1 MRVSTFSRAS
11 SFILLGLSLVFLTV
25 LIWSSHKL
33 NTIEEKQAAY
43 SSVKQSL
50 MVNVVTDLSGYLQS
64 GNTLLLT
71 DAQKAVEQAKAKLVE
86 LGFEKNSD
94 VVNQLQSINTR
105 IGKDYRSVGK
115 LSGQEAALLF
125 NAERSLSNELSRLFD
140 YAQKG
145 IANRPSAS
153 QDYSQIGSD
162 LILLISELVHTRE
175 RLFNGE
181 IEQDVLQQVLNSI
194 QQEINRLEGLPE
206 LGVKEELPDQS
217 MMLVQREAKELGP
230 KIISEMA
237 SLISRYPRELSS
249 TLDLIAK
256 RELAFKSISD
266 DIERIQAIAVAAEK
280 QLIDVQQEQLMQIK
294 ITIVALVAALLLFA
308 LINFLLLKQMVLTP
322 LRSLRDA
329 MQQLLEQQQ
338 LTYLPGADKKTE
350 FGEVAKFFN
359 GILEQTKS
367 GEARKSRQMSVVND
381 ALKTVIQELQELVSS
396 SHKTQTSAE
405 STIEGINQLNELTSS
420 LNNCTAALEQN
431 ALGTQESMQVSRE
444 YIRKLSDASKVNEQA
459 MSSAKTSVNELASSV
474 EQVSSALS
482 VISGIADQTNL
493 LALNAAIE
501 AARAGEQGRGFAV
514 VADEVRQL
522 AQKTQSSLTSI
533 DSTLGKLTDASAAID
548 SSYQNIIE
556 TSSNQHE
563 YVNVLVDTADEVS
576 KKAQASSDEAKTSLQ
591 LAEQQ
596 SSRVTAFSEEIRSLI
611 DNMSHAHQLL
621 QNVELQVD
629 KQQSEIEQAFS

>member
-1 MRVSTFSRAS
+1 MRVSAFSRVS
-11 SFILLGLSLVFLTV
+11 SFILLGLSLIFLGV
-25 LIWSSHKL
+25 LFWSSHKL
-33 NTIEEKQAAY
+33 NTIEKKQAAY

-71 DAQKAVEQAKAKLVE
+71 DAKKAVEQAEAKLVD
-86 LGFEKNSD
+86 LGFERSSD
-94 VVNQLQSINTR
+94 VIKQLQSINNR
-105 IGKDYRSVGK
+105 IGQDYRSIGK

-125 NAERSLSNELSRLFD
+125 NAERSLFSELSRLFD

-145 IANRPSAS
+145 SGGNPSVS
-153 QDYSQIGSD
+153 QKYTQIGSD
-162 LILLISELVHTRE
+162 LILLIGELTHTRE

-181 IEQDVLQQVLNSI
+181 ISQDVLEQVLNSI
-194 QQEINRLEGLPE
+194 KQEISRLEQLPE

-237 SLISRYPRELSS
+237 SLVNRYPHELSS
-249 TLDLIAK
+249 TLDLIAE

-266 DIERIQAIAVAAEK
+266 DIAQIQVIAVAAEK
-280 QLIDVQQEQLMQIK
+280 QLIDIQQEQLFQIK
-294 ITIVALVAALLLFA
+294 VTIVVLVAVLLFFA
-308 LINFLLLKQMVLTP
+308 FINFILLKRMVLTP

-338 LTYLPGADKKTE
+338 LNYLPGADKKTE

-359 GILEQTKS
+359 GMLEQTKS
-367 GEARKSRQMSVVND
+367 GEAQKSRQMSVVND
-381 ALKTVIQELQELVSS
+381 ALKTVIKELQELVSS

-405 STIEGINQLNELTSS
+405 STIEGINQLNELTNS
-420 LNNCTAALEQN
+420 LNDCTAALEQN
-431 ALGTQESMQVSRE
+431 ALGTQKSMQTSRE
-444 YIRKLSDASKVNEQA
+444 YIRKLSDASKMNEQA
-459 MSSAKTSVNELASSV
+459 MSSAKMSVNELAVSV
-474 EQVSSALS
+474 EQVNSALS

-533 DSTLGKLTDASAAID
+533 DSTLGKLAEASAAID
-548 SSYQNIIE
+548 NSYQNIIE

-563 YVNVLVDTADEVS
+563 YVNVLVNTADEVS
-576 KKAQASSDEAKTSLQ
+576 NKAQASSDEAKTSLQ

-596 SSRVTAFSEEIRSLI
+596 SLRVTTFSEEIRLLI
-611 DNMSHAHQLL
+611 ENMSHAHRLL
-621 QNVELQVD
+621 QNVEQQVD
-629 KQQSEIEQAFS
+629 KQRSEIEQVFR

>member
-1 MRVSTFSRAS
+1 
-11 SFILLGLSLVFLTV
+11 
-25 LIWSSHKL
+25 
-33 NTIEEKQAAY
+33 
-43 SSVKQSL
+43 
-50 MVNVVTDLSGYLQS
+50 
-64 GNTLLLT
+64 
-71 DAQKAVEQAKAKLVE
+71 
-86 LGFEKNSD
+86 
-94 VVNQLQSINTR
+94 
-105 IGKDYRSVGK
+105 
-115 LSGQEAALLF
+115 
-125 NAERSLSNELSRLFD
+125 
-140 YAQKG
+140 
-145 IANRPSAS
+145 
-153 QDYSQIGSD
+153 
-162 LILLISELVHTRE
+162 
-175 RLFNGE
+175 
-181 IEQDVLQQVLNSI
+181 
-194 QQEINRLEGLPE
+194 LEGLPA

-230 KIISEMA
+230 KILSEMA
-237 SLISRYPRELSS
+237 SLVNRYPRELSS
-249 TLDLIAK
+249 TLELIAK
-256 RELAFKSISD
+256 REQAFKSISE
-266 DIERIQAIAVAAEK
+266 DIAQIQAIAVAAEK
-280 QLIDVQQEQLMQIK
+280 QLIDVQQEQLLQIK

-322 LRSLRDA
+322 LRSLRNA

-338 LTYLPGADKKTE
+338 LTYLPGADKRTE

-367 GEARKSRQMSVVND
+367 SEAQKSRQMSVVND

-405 STIEGINQLNELTSS
+405 STIEGINQLNELTTS
-420 LNNCTAALEQN
+420 LNSCTAALEQN

-444 YIRKLSDASKVNEQA
+444 YIRKLSDASNVNEQA
-459 MSSAKTSVNELASSV
+459 MNSAKTSVNELASSV

>member
-71 DAQKAVEQAKAKLVE
+71 DAQKAVEQAETKLVD
-86 LGFEKNSD
+86 LGFDKKSD
-94 VVNQLQSINTR
+94 VVIQLQSINTR

-115 LSGQEAALLF
+115 LSGQETALLF

-140 YAQKG
+140 YARKG
-145 IANRPSAS
+145 IANSPSAS
-153 QDYSQIGSD
+153 QKYAQVGSD
-162 LILLISELVHTRE
+162 LILLINELVHTRE

-181 IEQDVLQQVLNSI
+181 VEQDVLQQVLNSI

-249 TLDLIAK
+249 TLELIAK
-256 RELAFKSISD
+256 REQAFKSISN
-266 DIERIQAIAVAAEK
+266 DIAQIQAIAVAAEK
-280 QLIDVQQEQLMQIK
+280 QLIDVQQEQLLQIK

-322 LRSLRDA
+322 LRSLRNA

-338 LTYLPGADKKTE
+338 LTYLPGADKRTE

-367 GEARKSRQMSVVND
+367 SEAQKSRQMSVVND

-405 STIEGINQLNELTSS
+405 STIEGINQLNELTTS
-420 LNNCTAALEQN
+420 LNSCTAALEQN

-444 YIRKLSDASKVNEQA
+444 YIRKLSDASNVNEQA
-459 MSSAKTSVNELASSV
+459 MNSAKTSVNELASSV

>member
-1 MRVSTFSRAS
+1 MRVSAFSRVS
-11 SFILLGLSLVFLTV
+11 SFILLGLSLIFLGV
-25 LIWSSHKL
+25 LFWSSHKL
-33 NTIEEKQAAY
+33 NTIEKKQAAY

-71 DAQKAVEQAKAKLVE
+71 DAKKAVEQAETKLVD
-86 LGFEKNSD
+86 LGFERSSD
-94 VVNQLQSINTR
+94 VIKQLQSINNR
-105 IGKDYRSVGK
+105 IGQDYRSIGK

-125 NAERSLSNELSRLFD
+125 NAERSLFSELSRLFD

-145 IANRPSAS
+145 SGDNPSVS
-153 QDYSQIGSD
+153 QKYTQIGSD
-162 LILLISELVHTRE
+162 LILLIGELVHTRE

-181 IEQDVLQQVLNSI
+181 ISQDVLEQVLNSI
-194 QQEINRLEGLPE
+194 QQEISRLEQLPE

-237 SLISRYPRELSS
+237 SLVNRYPRELSS
-249 TLDLIAK
+249 TLDLIAE

-266 DIERIQAIAVAAEK
+266 DIAQIQVIAVAAEK
-280 QLIDVQQEQLMQIK
+280 QLIDIQQEQLLQIK
-294 ITIVALVAALLLFA
+294 VTIVVLVAALLFFA
-308 LINFLLLKQMVLTP
+308 FINFLLLKRMVLTP

-338 LTYLPGADKKTE
+338 LNYLPGADKKTE

-359 GILEQTKS
+359 GMLEQTKS
-367 GEARKSRQMSVVND
+367 GEAQKSRQMSVVNE
-381 ALKTVIQELQELVSS
+381 ALKTVIKELQELVSS

-405 STIEGINQLNELTSS
+405 STIDGINQLNELTNS
-420 LNNCTAALEQN
+420 LNDCTAALEQN
-431 ALGTQESMQVSRE
+431 ALGTQKSMQTSRE
-444 YIRKLSDASKVNEQA
+444 YIRKLSDASKMNEQA
-459 MSSAKTSVNELASSV
+459 MSSAKTSVNELAVSV
-474 EQVSSALS
+474 EQVNSALS

-533 DSTLGKLTDASAAID
+533 DSTLGKLAEASAAID
-548 SSYQNIIE
+548 NSYQNIIE

-576 KKAQASSDEAKTSLQ
+576 KKAQVSSDEAKTSLQ

-596 SSRVTAFSEEIRSLI
+596 SLRVITFSEEIRLLI
-611 DNMSHAHQLL
+611 ENMSHAHRLL
-621 QNVELQVD
+621 QNVEQQVD
-629 KQQSEIEQAFS
+629 KQQSEIEQVFR

>member
-1 MRVSTFSRAS
+1 MRVSAFSRVS
-11 SFILLGLSLVFLTV
+11 SFILLGLSLIFLGV
-25 LIWSSHKL
+25 LFWSSHKL
-33 NTIEEKQAAY
+33 NTIEKKQAVY

-71 DAQKAVEQAKAKLVE
+71 DATKAVEQAETKLVD
-86 LGFEKNSD
+86 LGFKRSSD
-94 VVNQLQSINTR
+94 VIKQLQSINNR
-105 IGKDYRSVGK
+105 IGQDYRSIGK

-125 NAERSLSNELSRLFD
+125 NAERSLFSELSRLFD

-145 IANRPSAS
+145 SGDNPSVS
-153 QDYSQIGSD
+153 QKYTQIGSD
-162 LILLISELVHTRE
+162 LILLIGELVHTRE

-181 IEQDVLQQVLNSI
+181 ISQDVLGQVLNSI
-194 QQEINRLEGLPE
+194 QQEISRLEQLPE

-237 SLISRYPRELSS
+237 SLVNRYPRELSS
-249 TLDLIAK
+249 TLDLIAE

-266 DIERIQAIAVAAEK
+266 DIAQIQVIAVAAEK
-280 QLIDVQQEQLMQIK
+280 QLIDIQQEQLFQIK
-294 ITIVALVAALLLFA
+294 VTIVVLVAALLFFA
-308 LINFLLLKQMVLTP
+308 FINFLLLKRMVLTP

-338 LTYLPGADKKTE
+338 LNYLPGADKKTE

-359 GILEQTKS
+359 GMLEQTKS
-367 GEARKSRQMSVVND
+367 GEAQKSRQMSVVND
-381 ALKTVIQELQELVSS
+381 ALKTVIKELQELVSS

-405 STIEGINQLNELTSS
+405 LTIDGINQLNELTNS
-420 LNNCTAALEQN
+420 LNDCTAALEQN
-431 ALGTQESMQVSRE
+431 ALGTQKSMQTSRE
-444 YIRKLSDASKVNEQA
+444 YIRKLSDASKMNEQA
-459 MSSAKTSVNELASSV
+459 MSSAKTSVNELAVSV
-474 EQVSSALS
+474 EQVNSALS

-533 DSTLGKLTDASAAID
+533 DSTLGKLAEASAAID
-548 SSYQNIIE
+548 NSYQNIIE

-576 KKAQASSDEAKTSLQ
+576 KKAQVSSDEAKTSLQ

-596 SSRVTAFSEEIRSLI
+596 SLRVTAFSEEIRLLI
-611 DNMSHAHQLL
+611 ENMSHAHRLL
-621 QNVELQVD
+621 QNVEQQVD
-629 KQQSEIEQAFS
+629 KQQSEIEQVFR

>member
-1 MRVSTFSRAS
+1 MRVSTFSRVS
-11 SFILLGLSLVFLTV
+11 SFVLLGLSLVFLTV

-145 IANRPSAS
+145 VANRPSAS

-329 MQQLLEQQQ
+329 MQRLLEQQQ

-431 ALGTQESMQVSRE
+431 ALGTQESMQISRE

>member
-1 MRVSTFSRAS
+1 
-11 SFILLGLSLVFLTV
+11 
-25 LIWSSHKL
+25 
-33 NTIEEKQAAY
+33 
-43 SSVKQSL
+43 
-50 MVNVVTDLSGYLQS
+50 
-64 GNTLLLT
+64 
-71 DAQKAVEQAKAKLVE
+71 
-86 LGFEKNSD
+86 
-94 VVNQLQSINTR
+94 
-105 IGKDYRSVGK
+105 
-115 LSGQEAALLF
+115 
-125 NAERSLSNELSRLFD
+125 
-140 YAQKG
+140 
-145 IANRPSAS
+145 
-153 QDYSQIGSD
+153 
-162 LILLISELVHTRE
+162 
-175 RLFNGE
+175 
-181 IEQDVLQQVLNSI
+181 
-194 QQEINRLEGLPE
+194 
-206 LGVKEELPDQS
+206 
-217 MMLVQREAKELGP
+217 
-230 KIISEMA
+230 
-237 SLISRYPRELSS
+237 
-249 TLDLIAK
+249 
-256 RELAFKSISD
+256 
-266 DIERIQAIAVAAEK
+266 
-280 QLIDVQQEQLMQIK
+280 
-294 ITIVALVAALLLFA
+294 
-308 LINFLLLKQMVLTP
+308 MVLTP
-322 LRSLRDA
+322 LRSLRNA

-338 LTYLPGADKKTE
+338 LTYLPGADKRTE

-367 GEARKSRQMSVVND
+367 SEAQKSRQMSVVND

-405 STIEGINQLNELTSS
+405 STIEGINQLNELTTS
-420 LNNCTAALEQN
+420 LNSCTAALEQN

-444 YIRKLSDASKVNEQA
+444 YIRKLSDASNVNEQA
-459 MSSAKTSVNELASSV
+459 MNSAKTSVNELASSV

>member
-1 MRVSTFSRAS
+1 MRVSAFSRVS
-11 SFILLGLSLVFLTV
+11 SFILLGLSLIFLGV
-25 LIWSSHKL
+25 LFWSSQKL
-33 NTIEEKQAAY
+33 NTIEKKQAAY

-64 GNTLLLT
+64 GNTVLLT
-71 DAQKAVEQAKAKLVE
+71 DAKKAVEQAEAKLVD
-86 LGFEKNSD
+86 LGFEKSSD
-94 VVNQLQSINTR
+94 VIKQLQSINNR
-105 IGKDYRSVGK
+105 IGQDYRSIGK
-115 LSGQEAALLF
+115 LSGQEVALLF
-125 NAERSLSNELSRLFD
+125 NAERSLFSELSRLFD

-145 IANRPSAS
+145 SGDNPSVS
-153 QDYSQIGSD
+153 QKYTQIGSD
-162 LILLISELVHTRE
+162 LILLIGELVHTRE

-181 IEQDVLQQVLNSI
+181 ISQDVLEQVLNSI
-194 QQEINRLEGLPE
+194 QQEISRLEQLPE

-237 SLISRYPRELSS
+237 SLVNRYPRELSS
-249 TLDLIAK
+249 TLDLIAE
-256 RELAFKSISD
+256 RELAFKRISN
-266 DIERIQAIAVAAEK
+266 DIAQIQVIAVAAEK
-280 QLIDVQQEQLMQIK
+280 QLIDIQQEQLFQIK
-294 ITIVALVAALLLFA
+294 VTIVVLVATLLFFA
-308 LINFLLLKQMVLTP
+308 FINFVLLKRMVLTP

-338 LTYLPGADKKTE
+338 LNYLPGADKKTE

-359 GILEQTKS
+359 GMLEQTKS
-367 GEARKSRQMSVVND
+367 GEAQKSRQMSVVNE
-381 ALKTVIQELQELVSS
+381 ALKTVIKELQELVSS

-405 STIEGINQLNELTSS
+405 STIDGISQLNELTNS
-420 LNNCTAALEQN
+420 LNNCTAALKQN
-431 ALGTQESMQVSRE
+431 AVGTQKSMQTSRE
-444 YIRKLSDASKVNEQA
+444 YIRKLSDASKMNEQA
-459 MSSAKTSVNELASSV
+459 MSSAKTSVNELAVSV
-474 EQVSSALS
+474 EQVNSALS

-533 DSTLGKLTDASAAID
+533 DSTLGKLAEASAAID

-556 TSSNQHE
+556 TSSNQHD

-576 KKAQASSDEAKTSLQ
+576 KKAQVSSDEAKTSLQ

-596 SSRVTAFSEEIRSLI
+596 SLRVTAFSEEIRLLI
-611 DNMSHAHQLL
+611 ENMSHAHRLL
-621 QNVELQVD
+621 QNVEQQVD
-629 KQQSEIEQAFS
+629 KQQSEIEQVFR

>member
-1 MRVSTFSRAS
+1 MRVSAFSRVS
-11 SFILLGLSLVFLTV
+11 SFILLGLSLIFLGV
-25 LIWSSHKL
+25 LFWSSHKL
-33 NTIEEKQAAY
+33 NTIEKKQAAY

-71 DAQKAVEQAKAKLVE
+71 DAKKAVEQAETKLVD
-86 LGFEKNSD
+86 LGFERNSD
-94 VVNQLQSINTR
+94 VIKQLQSINNR
-105 IGKDYRSVGK
+105 IGQDYRSIGK

-125 NAERSLSNELSRLFD
+125 NAERSLFSELSRLFD

-145 IANRPSAS
+145 SGDNPSVS
-153 QDYSQIGSD
+153 QKYTQIGSD
-162 LILLISELVHTRE
+162 LILLIGELVHTRE

-181 IEQDVLQQVLNSI
+181 ISQDVLEQVLNSI
-194 QQEINRLEGLPE
+194 QQEISRLEQLPE

-217 MMLVQREAKELGP
+217 IMLVQREAKELGP

-237 SLISRYPRELSS
+237 SLVNRYPRELSS
-249 TLDLIAK
+249 TLDLIAE

-266 DIERIQAIAVAAEK
+266 DIAQIQVIAVAAEK
-280 QLIDVQQEQLMQIK
+280 QLIDIQQEQLFQIK
-294 ITIVALVAALLLFA
+294 VTIVVLVAALLFFA
-308 LINFLLLKQMVLTP
+308 FINFLLLKRMVLTP

-338 LTYLPGADKKTE
+338 LNYLPGADKKTE

-359 GILEQTKS
+359 GMLEQTKS
-367 GEARKSRQMSVVND
+367 GEAQKSRQMSVVNE
-381 ALKTVIQELQELVSS
+381 ALKTVIKELQELVSS

-405 STIEGINQLNELTSS
+405 STIDGINQLNELTNS
-420 LNNCTAALEQN
+420 LNDCTAALEQN
-431 ALGTQESMQVSRE
+431 ALGTQKSMQTSRE
-444 YIRKLSDASKVNEQA
+444 YIRKLSDASKMNEQA
-459 MSSAKTSVNELASSV
+459 MSSAKTSVNELAVSV
-474 EQVSSALS
+474 EQVNSALS

-533 DSTLGKLTDASAAID
+533 DSTLGKLAEASAAID
-548 SSYQNIIE
+548 NSYQNIIE
-556 TSSNQHE
+556 TSSNQHD

-576 KKAQASSDEAKTSLQ
+576 KKAQVSSDEAKTSLQ

-596 SSRVTAFSEEIRSLI
+596 SLRVTAFSEEIRLLI
-611 DNMSHAHQLL
+611 ENMCHAHRLL
-621 QNVELQVD
+621 QNVEQQVD
-629 KQQSEIEQAFS
+629 KQQSEIEQVFR

>member
-1 MRVSTFSRAS
+1 MRVSTFSRVS
-11 SFILLGLSLVFLTV
+11 SFVLLGLSLFFLTV
-25 LIWSSHKL
+25 LFWSSNKL
-33 NTIEEKQAAY
+33 NTIEDKQATY

-71 DAQKAVEQAKAKLVE
+71 DAQKAVEHAETKLVD
-86 LGFEKNSD
+86 LGFDKKSD

-115 LSGQEAALLF
+115 LSGQETALLF

-140 YAQKG
+140 YARKG
-145 IANRPSAS
+145 IANSPSAS
-153 QDYSQIGSD
+153 QKYAQVGSD
-162 LILLISELVHTRE
+162 LILLINELVHTRE

-181 IEQDVLQQVLNSI
+181 VEQDVLQQVLNSI
-194 QQEINRLEGLPE
+194 KQEINRLEGLPA

-217 MMLVQREAKELGP
+217 MMLVQREAKEQGP
-230 KIISEMA
+230 TIISEMA
-237 SLISRYPRELSS
+237 SLVNRYPRELSS
-249 TLDLIAK
+249 TLELIAK
-256 RELAFKSISD
+256 REQAFKSISE
-266 DIERIQAIAVAAEK
+266 DIAQIQAIAVAAEK
-280 QLIDVQQEQLMQIK
+280 QLIDVQQEQLLQIK

-322 LRSLRDA
+322 LRSLRNA

-338 LTYLPGADKKTE
+338 LTYLPGADKRTE

-367 GEARKSRQMSVVND
+367 SEAQKSRQMSVVND

-405 STIEGINQLNELTSS
+405 STIEGINQLNELTTS
-420 LNNCTAALEQN
+420 LNSCTAALEQN

-444 YIRKLSDASKVNEQA
+444 YIRKLSDASNVNEQA
-459 MSSAKTSVNELASSV
+459 MNSAKTSVNELASSV

>member
-71 DAQKAVEQAKAKLVE
+71 DAQKAVEQAETKLVD
-86 LGFEKNSD
+86 LGFDKKSD

-115 LSGQEAALLF
+115 LSGQETALLF

-140 YAQKG
+140 YARKG
-145 IANRPSAS
+145 IANSPSAS
-153 QDYSQIGSD
+153 QKYAQVGSD
-162 LILLISELVHTRE
+162 LILLINELVHTRE

-181 IEQDVLQQVLNSI
+181 VEQDVLQQVLNSI
-194 QQEINRLEGLPE
+194 KQEINRLEGLPA

-237 SLISRYPRELSS
+237 SLVTRYPRELSS
-249 TLDLIAK
+249 TLELIAK
-256 RELAFKSISD
+256 REQAFKSISN
-266 DIERIQAIAVAAEK
+266 DIAQIQAIAVAAEK
-280 QLIDVQQEQLMQIK
+280 QLIDVQQEQLLQIK

-322 LRSLRDA
+322 LRSLRNA

-338 LTYLPGADKKTE
+338 LTYLPGADKRTE

-367 GEARKSRQMSVVND
+367 SEAQKSRQMSVVND

-405 STIEGINQLNELTSS
+405 STIEGINQLNELTTS
-420 LNNCTAALEQN
+420 LNSCTEALEQN

-444 YIRKLSDASKVNEQA
+444 YIRKLSDASNVNEQA
-459 MSSAKTSVNELASSV
+459 MKSAKTSVNELASSV

-596 SSRVTAFSEEIRSLI
+596 SSRVTAFSEELRSLI